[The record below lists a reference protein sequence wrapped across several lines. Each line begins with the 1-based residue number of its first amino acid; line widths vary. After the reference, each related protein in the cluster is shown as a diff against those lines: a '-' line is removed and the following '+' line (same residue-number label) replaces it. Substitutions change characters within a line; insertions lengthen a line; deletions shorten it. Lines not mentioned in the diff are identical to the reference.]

1 MSKIRRRIA
10 CVGEAMIEL
19 SMGADG
25 GPPRVGYAGD
35 TLNTAIYLRRGLP
48 EDYDVEFVSVVG
60 QDPLS
65 DRMLDFFESEGVG
78 TSHVRR
84 HPERIAGL
92 YAITTDTAGER
103 SFTYWRDSSAARTLF
118 ADDGGADFAALSQFD
133 IVYYSAITLAILSDE
148 ARAAFFD
155 WVDTYRAAGGEIAF
169 DSNYRPRLWDSQAAA
184 RAAVEIAWSKC
195 DIAFPSVD
203 DEIELFADSDAEAVL
218 ARLEGQ
224 GVRFGAL
231 KRGGD
236 GPLPIG
242 AAVNPMPEFRQVARV
257 VDTTAAGDSFVGG
270 FLVEYAQDH
279 GVGPALLSGH
289 QYAARVITHPGAIVP
304 SATWNL

>member
-48 EDYDVEFVSVVG
+48 DEYDVEYVTVVG

-65 DRMLDFFESEGVG
+65 DRMLAFMQAEGVG
-78 TSHVRR
+78 TAYVRR

-92 YAITTDTAGER
+92 YAITTDAAGER
-103 SFTYWRDSSAARTLF
+103 SFTYWRDAAAARTLF

-133 IVYYSAITLAILSDE
+133 VVYYSAITLAILSDA

-155 WVDTYRAAGGEIAF
+155 WIDGYRAQGGEIAF
-169 DSNYRPRLWDSQAAA
+169 DSNYRPRLWASQQAA
-184 RAAVEIAWSKC
+184 REAVATAWSKC

-203 DEIELFADSDAEAVL
+203 DEIELFGDADAAAVL

-231 KRGGD
+231 KRGGE

-242 AAVNPMPEFRQVARV
+242 ARVDPMPSFRRVEKV

-270 FLVEYAQDH
+270 FLVEYAQGN
-279 GVGPALLSGH
+279 GVGPALASGH
-289 QYAARVITHPGAIVP
+289 DYAARVITHPGAIVP
-304 SATWNL
+304 SEIWNG